1 MWFRRLLF
9 DLFGMYENEFQYW
22 AIEEANKRMAAYAV
36 IAESMRN
43 AALQELNAYYARIA
57 AMTAE
62 RRK

>member
-22 AIEEANKRMAAYAV
+22 TIEEANKRTAAYAV

-43 AALQELNAYYARIA
+43 AALQELNAYHARIA
-57 AMTAE
+57 AMPAE